1 MTIVSEAT
9 EIDSRP
15 ACAPVAGVEEF
26 GAPGD
31 DLPISQREI
40 VPDGTP
46 PPSERLIV
54 RALLK
59 S

>member
-1 MTIVSEAT
+1 MTIVSEAI

-15 ACAPVAGVEEF
+15 ACTLVTGVGEF

-40 VPDGTP
+40 LPDGTP
-46 PPSERLIV
+46 PLIERLIV
-54 RALLK
+54 RALVK